1 MVSSLLSFGTMLE
14 DTKRYFANFDGT
26 SNICRTIALWIA
38 IALVLAF
45 AATKIYFV
53 VLGKVSKKHSAESIA
68 NANSLANGAWL
79 AIALLFAVALI
90 ITFSSCY
97 FVDVAKD
104 KDTLFPIL
112 FYPLFVLSI
121 VIVASAVVIAI
132 KPLKLVK
139 IICAAVCGAALVAV
153 LVCMVIYYA
162 SGDAGE
168 AWSDLGLYISAVVLI
183 AGIVVLAFF
192 SDRNYKPF
200 DSRSLAFAAV
210 CVALSFALSYVRVFK
225 MPMGGSI
232 TFASML
238 PIILY
243 SFMFGT
249 RKGVLA
255 GLVCGI
261 LQAVQEPWILHPA
274 QFLLDYP
281 VAFAAV
287 GLAGCIR
294 GFNLFKDK
302 IRVQF
307 VLGALIACALR
318 FISHYFSGVFAFGA
332 YGAGYASEY
341 GISLLANEYFYSFV
355 YQCLYVIPEFIIV
368 TVAGILLLTF
378 GNFRR
383 QIEKYSEIKT
393 TVSLETAEEIATENK
408 E

>member
-1 MVSSLLSFGTMLE
+1 MLE
-14 DTKRYFANFDGT
+14 DTKRYFSNFDGT
-26 SNICRTIALWIA
+26 ANICRTIALWIS
-38 IALVLAF
+38 IALALAF
-45 AATKIYFV
+45 IATKIYFL

-68 NANSLANGAWL
+68 NANSLVNSAWL
-79 AIALLFAVALI
+79 IIALIFAAALI
-90 ITFSSCY
+90 ITFSACY
-97 FVDVAKD
+97 FVDVAND
-104 KDTLFPIL
+104 EDYLFPIL
-112 FYPLFVLSI
+112 FYPLFVLAI
-121 VIVASAVVIAI
+121 VVVASAVAIAV
-132 KPLKLVK
+132 KPIKLVK

-153 LVCMVIYYA
+153 IVCIIVYYA

-168 AWSDLGLYISAVVLI
+168 ALSNLGLYISAVVLV

-192 SDRNYKPF
+192 SDRSYKPF
-200 DSRSLAFAAV
+200 DSRSLSFAAV
-210 CVALSFALSYVRVFK
+210 CVALSFALSYVRIFK

-261 LQAVQEPWILHPA
+261 LQAVQDPWILHPA

-307 VLGALIACALR
+307 VLGALIACGLR
-318 FISHYFSGVFAFGA
+318 FVSHYFSGVFAFGA
-332 YGAGYASEY
+332 YGAGYADAY

-368 TVAGILLLTF
+368 TVVGVLLLTF
-378 GNFRR
+378 GNFRK
-383 QIEKYSEIKT
+383 QIEKYSEVKT
-393 TVSLETAEEIATENK
+393 SADAERVEEVKTEVMTEVATEDTDK
-408 E
+408 Q

>member
-1 MVSSLLSFGTMLE
+1 MLE
-14 DTKRYFANFDGT
+14 GTKRYFANFDGT
-26 SNICRTIALWIA
+26 ANICRTIALWIS
-38 IALVLAF
+38 IALVIAF
-45 AATKIYFV
+45 AASKIYLL
-53 VLGKVSKKHSAESIA
+53 VLGKVSKKHSAESIS
-68 NANSLANGAWL
+68 NAHSLINGAWL
-79 AIALLFAVALI
+79 VIALIFAAALI
-90 ITFSSCY
+90 ITFSTCY
-97 FVDVAKD
+97 FVDVAND
-104 KDTLFPIL
+104 EDYLFPIL
-112 FYPLFVLSI
+112 FYPLLVLS
-121 VIVASAVVIAI
+121 VSVVASAVAIAV

-153 LVCMVIYYA
+153 IVCMIVYYA

-168 AWSDLGLYISAVVLI
+168 ALSNLGLYISAVVLV

-200 DSRSLAFAAV
+200 DSRSLSFAAV

-238 PIILY
+238 PLILY
-243 SFMFGT
+243 SFMFGS

-261 LQAVQEPWILHPA
+261 LQAVQDPWILHPA
-274 QFLLDYP
+274 QFALDYP

-294 GFNLFKDK
+294 GFNLFNGK

-332 YGAGYASEY
+332 YGAGYADEY
-341 GISLLANEYFYSFV
+341 GISLLANEYFYSFL

-368 TVAGILLLTF
+368 TVVGELLLSS
-378 GNFRR
+378 GNFRK
-383 QIEKYSEIKT
+383 QIERYSDIKT
-393 TVSLETAEEIATENK
+393 PVTVKTAEEAALENK

>member
-1 MVSSLLSFGTMLE
+1 MLE
-14 DTKRYFANFDGT
+14 ATKRYFANFDGT
-26 SNICRTIALWIA
+26 ANICRTIALWIS

-45 AATKIYFV
+45 AATKIYFL

-68 NANSLANGAWL
+68 NANSLVNGGWL
-79 AIALLFAVALI
+79 VIALLFAVALI
-90 ITFSSCY
+90 ITFSACY
-97 FVDVAKD
+97 FVDVAND
-104 KDTLFPIL
+104 EDALFPIL

-121 VIVASAVVIAI
+121 VVVASAVVIAV

-139 IICAAVCGAALVAV
+139 IICASVCGAALVAV
-153 LVCMVIYYA
+153 IVCMIVYYA

-168 AWSDLGLYISAVVLI
+168 ALSNLGLYISAAVLV

-192 SDRNYKPF
+192 ADRNYKPF

-238 PIILY
+238 PLILY

-261 LQAVQEPWILHPA
+261 LQAVQDPWILHPA

-332 YGAGYASEY
+332 YGAYYAGVY
-341 GISLLANEYFYSFV
+341 DISLLANEYFYSFV

-368 TVAGILLLTF
+368 TVAGVLLLTF
-378 GNFRR
+378 GNFRK
-383 QIEKYSEIKT
+383 QVEKYAEIKKPVDVQT
-393 TVSLETAEEIATENK
+393 TEEVATETTEEVETENK